1 MFNFNIPFFRPLWIR
16 IVTVLV
22 CFAWAG
28 VELANGATV
37 WAMLF
42 VGLGGFVGYQMFFNW
57 SDPDDPD
64 DPDDRD

>member
-1 MFNFNIPFFRPLWIR
+1 
-16 IVTVLV
+16 V

-64 DPDDRD
+64 DRD